1 MSIYIQLLFVTL
13 VVVYIV
19 DLSGWTDTWLGW
31 LSRFTTRHGYGPV
44 KELRPFSCSL
54 CMTWWVGLAWA
65 WFQGSLTLPVVA
77 YIAGLSF
84 FSLTLYELLIFIRE
98 VLLIWI
104 RTLNEW
110 LNA

>member
-1 MSIYIQLLFVTL
+1 MTPTPYLDILLLSL
-13 VVVYIV
+13 VVIWIV
-19 DLSGWTDTWLGW
+19 DVSGFTQSWMNA
-31 LSRFTTRHGYGPV
+31 LSRWLNRQIRPV
-44 KELRPFSCSL
+44 KPFACSL